1 MGFGLG
7 VLRLSS
13 EAFWALSP
21 RELHA
26 AARGLY
32 GEGSASAVVWN
43 PWIDKTARLGDM
55 GGPNA
60 WRHMVCIETANA
72 GDDVRTLAPG
82 AEHVMSAHYRVV

>member
-13 EAFWALSP
+13 EAFWTLSP

-32 GEGSASAVVWN
+32 GEGSASADRAALEAMMAAF
-43 PWIDKTARLGDM
+43 P
-55 GGPNA
+55 
-60 WRHMVCIETANA
+60 
-72 GDDVRTLAPG
+72 DV
-82 AEHVMSAHYRVV
+82 

>member
-13 EAFWALSP
+13 VQFWAMSP

-32 GEGSASAVVWN
+32 GREGAVADRAS
-43 PWIDKTARLGDM
+43 
-55 GGPNA
+55 
-60 WRHMVCIETANA
+60 
-72 GDDVRTLAPG
+72 LAAMMAAFPD
-82 AEHVMSAHYRVV
+82 S